1 MCFNFEVSLGTFI
14 ISWSIAIFLLNQKLS
29 EYEKQLVIVLMIFSS
44 IQLVDAILWY
54 NKNKINKLNYYLTS
68 IVIPIILFAQVS
80 YNILIINKIRNI
92 FILTFLCLG
101 CLYLFMKFNGYTNI
115 LCNNKFNSLIWA
127 NNEIKL
133 WELIL
138 FGVLVSYPNYYLVL
152 FVIIFLIILVKS
164 NIISGYGSFWCA
176 IANIYAFYLL
186 FNFYIYK

>member
-14 ISWSIAIFLLNQKLS
+14 TSWCIAIFLLNQKLS

-54 NKNKINKLNYYLTS
+54 NKNKKNKLNYYLTS
-68 IVIPIILFAQVS
+68 IVIPIILFAQIS

-92 FILTFLCLG
+92 FILTFLCLV
-101 CLYLFMKFNGYTNI
+101 CIYLFMKFNGYTGI
-115 LCNNKFNSLIWA
+115 VCNNKFNSPIWG

-138 FGVLVSYPNYYLVL
+138 FAFLISYPNYYLVL
-152 FVIIFLIILVKS
+152 FAITFFIILVKF
-164 NIISGYGSFWCA
+164 NIVSGYGSFWCA

-186 FNFYIYK
+186 FKILYL